1 MPNSETENAFY
12 FFFNLYFQ
20 EISLVIHSSLN
31 DILPTDFLFYYFNI
45 LSSVVDLID
54 FQEIFHFFSIVMLV
68 DLNQYHGTVR
78 VDKKLMVQFVL
89 ILFCMILIKTVSF
102 KNILNLIAL
111 DCMLSCHVRVSEWI
125 HRSEIWDLSDCNWTR
140 THNHLVRKRPINHL
154 AKISGCGL
162 EPSCSHLIVLGTVKT
177 NLDNVHAL

>member
-1 MPNSETENAFY
+1 MSNSETENLFY

-31 DILPTDFLFYYFNI
+31 NILPTDFLFILTYCHQLLIWLTFRRYFI
-45 LSSVVDLID
+45 S
-54 FQEIFHFFSIVMLV
+54 FSLVMLA
-68 DLNQYHGTVR
+68 DLNQYHGTVN
-78 VDKKLMVQFVL
+78 VDKKLTVQFVL
-89 ILFCMILIKTVSF
+89 ILFCMILIQTVSF